1 MKKFIQKPIAVAL
14 SAALLVSSLGAGAYA
29 LNQKPTETAKT
40 ETASANPSSSSK
52 DEAVYKDETVYVLAG
67 ADGTVEKI
75 IVSDWIKNALGA
87 ATLTDAGNLKD
98 V

>member
-1 MKKFIQKPIAVAL
+1 MKKFIQKPIAIAL

-67 ADGTVEKI
+67 AVILANTAAFVGYVIEY
-75 IVSDWIKNALGA
+75 IKQRRVIKTKPG
-87 ATLTDAGNLKD
+87 
-98 V
+98 